1 MNDDIKIAFV
11 HKGNSWYLPYVLN
24 QAVAF
29 NKENVVLIKDAGP
42 NVDIKGVDNIYI
54 NNLKDEMSLKFVEN
68 YIHSSSNS
76 HNYELF
82 CWLRWFYLLEYMKQN
97 NIKKIFYSD
106 SDGLIYESV
115 NEIYNIYGGD
125 KLKCRLLTPLQEH

>member
-24 QAVAF
+24 QSVAF

-54 NNLKDEMSLKFVEN
+54 NNLKDEMSSKFIEN
-68 YIHSSSNS
+68 
-76 HNYELF
+76 
-82 CWLRWFYLLEYMKQN
+82 
-97 NIKKIFYSD
+97 
-106 SDGLIYESV
+106 
-115 NEIYNIYGGD
+115 
-125 KLKCRLLTPLQEH
+125 